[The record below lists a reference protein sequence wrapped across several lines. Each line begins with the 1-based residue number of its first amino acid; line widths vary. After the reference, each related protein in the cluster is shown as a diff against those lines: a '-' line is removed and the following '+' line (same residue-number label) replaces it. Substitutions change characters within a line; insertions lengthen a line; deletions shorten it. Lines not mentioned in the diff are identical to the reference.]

1 MKYLL
6 SVLQKLKNRI
16 SRIWFSFAYKPLFL
30 SFGQRS
36 FFHNSF
42 RLEGIENIAVGDS
55 SIFQSGCWLYCV
67 PIDGIKGSLSI
78 GSHCVLGYNN
88 HITSV
93 RDVVIE
99 DFVLT
104 ANNVYISDNLHA
116 YNDIDVPIILQPVKF
131 KASVRIGRGSWLG
144 ENVSIIGASIGRNC
158 VIGANSV
165 VTKDIPDFS
174 VAVGIPAVVIKHFDV
189 EQQLWVAN

>member
-1 MKYLL
+1 M
-6 SVLQKLKNRI
+6 
-16 SRIWFSFAYKPLFL
+16 
-30 SFGQRS
+30 
-36 FFHNSF
+36 
-42 RLEGIENIAVGDS
+42 
-55 SIFQSGCWLYCV
+55 
-67 PIDGIKGSLSI
+67 
-78 GSHCVLGYNN
+78 
-88 HITSV
+88 
-93 RDVVIE
+93 
-99 DFVLT
+99 
-104 ANNVYISDNLHA
+104 
-116 YNDIDVPIILQPVKF
+116 PIILQPVKF